1 MLDHSNAIRYGGLQ
15 SKAVLRIAVPAWAPS
30 FGKSATTTTTEKRA
44 PTREEFKRLLDA
56 ALNPSDR
63 MLRRM
68 TRRERQQIAI
78 TRKLRSALYGTRDW
92 A

>member
-1 MLDHSNAIRYGGLQ
+1 MDHSNAIWHDVPRCR
-15 SKAVLRIAVPAWAPS
+15 AVLRIAVPAWAPA
-30 FGKSATTTTTEKRA
+30 FGKSATTTTTTETRA
-44 PTREEFKRLLDA
+44 SNREEFKRLLDA

-63 MLRRM
+63 IVRRW
-68 TRRERQQIAI
+68 TRGERQQVVI